1 MEPDAEQGW
10 AMKLIQISL
19 KAPWLVWLLILLA
32 VYMVIASPS
41 TLVAIF
47 VFIDHL
53 FLTVASG
60 FTHFIDSA
68 LK

>member
-1 MEPDAEQGW
+1 MR
-10 AMKLIQISL
+10 LITFSL
-19 KAPWLVWLLILLA
+19 RAPWVVWLLIVLA

-41 TLVAIF
+41 TFVALF

-53 FLTVASG
+53 FIAVASG

>member
-1 MEPDAEQGW
+1 MLSKGGP
-10 AMKLIQISL
+10 MRLITFSL
-19 KAPWLVWLLILLA
+19 RAPWLVWLLILLA

-41 TLVAIF
+41 TLVALF

-53 FLTVASG
+53 FVTVASG
-60 FTHFIDSA
+60 FTHFLDSV

>member
-1 MEPDAEQGW
+1 MLSKGRP
-10 AMKLIQISL
+10 MRLITFSL
-19 KAPWLVWLLILLA
+19 RAPWLVWLLILLA

-41 TLVAIF
+41 TLVALF

-53 FLTVASG
+53 FVTVASG
-60 FTHFIDSA
+60 FTHFLDSA